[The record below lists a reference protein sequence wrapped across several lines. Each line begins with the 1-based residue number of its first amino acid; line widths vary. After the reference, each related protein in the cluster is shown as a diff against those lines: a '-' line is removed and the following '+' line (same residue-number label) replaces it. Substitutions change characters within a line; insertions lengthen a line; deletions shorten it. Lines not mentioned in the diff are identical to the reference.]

1 MLIQI
6 SRAPILQQ
14 KYFFIKWKTKVV
26 LAFLSFMLLIHLGTN
41 KKKMKKKKYHAV
53 GTYPKSNRKIREIG
67 VKSIPLTHK
76 FMNAHIFGLI
86 QTVQ

>member
-1 MLIQI
+1 MLLIH
-6 SRAPILQQ
+6 LGTQQ
-14 KYFFIKWKTKVV
+14 TKNV

-41 KKKMKKKKYHAV
+41 KNKMKKKYHTV
-53 GTYPKSNRKIREIG
+53 GTVPQSNRKIVEIE

-86 QTVQ
+86 QTVH

>member
-1 MLIQI
+1 MVIQI
-6 SRAPILQQ
+6 SIAPILQQ
-14 KYFFIKWKTKVV
+14 KKTFIKWKTKNV

-41 KKKMKKKKYHAV
+41 KKKMKKKYHTV
-53 GTYPKSNRKIREIG
+53 GTVPQSNRKIVEIE
-67 VKSIPLTHK
+67 VKYIPLTHK